1 MTRPS
6 QQNGRF
12 IPSVRTAANPHVSR
26 RAVLLCGTVAALG
39 WVAGC
44 AGGTA
49 VTMPQRAGRA
59 GHWKADDWSQADSIV
74 AAITPPRIP
83 ARAFAITDH
92 GAVPGMVDARPAIQA
107 AIEAAAAAGGGRIV
121 VPSGVWLCDGPLH
134 LRNRTELHLAEGA
147 TVRFLGN
154 AERYLP
160 PVLTR
165 WEGTEVYSYSPMI
178 FATGVSD
185 VAITGKGTIDGQ
197 GEANFLPWRATQEPI
212 KTVLRDMGRD
222 GVPVNERLFIGER
235 RLRPHFVQFFR
246 CQRVLVEGV
255 TLRDSPFW
263 MVHPVYCRDV
273 TVRGITCISRHINSD
288 GVDPDSSQRV
298 LIEGCHFEVG
308 DDGVSI
314 KSGRDQDGWRVGIA
328 SEDIVIRNCFY
339 RGKTGG
345 AVAIG
350 SEMSGGVRNVWIENW
365 QLPQSNHALYF
376 KANLDR
382 GGLIEDIHIR
392 NIAIGETD
400 AAIIF
405 TNDYHSY
412 RGGNFPPRFERMW
425 VSDVRVS
432 KAKYGLAIQGHKA
445 APVRQ
450 IHIADMQVNA
460 ADTPFELAFGK
471 EITLSNVFM
480 NGRAIALSDA
490 VEWLPGKRF

>member
-1 MTRPS
+1 MISDDRC
-6 QQNGRF
+6 GLRR
-12 IPSVRTAANPHVSR
+12 RTFLVSGS
-26 RAVLLCGTVAALG
+26 LAALV
-39 WVAGC
+39 WASGC
-44 AGGTA
+44 ARTTTGIRPIRSGQ
-49 VTMPQRAGRA
+49 VEP
-59 GHWKADDWSQADSIV
+59 WLADDWTQADRIV
-74 AAITPPRIP
+74 AAIAPPRIP
-83 ARAFAITDH
+83 KRRIAIASH
-92 GAVPGMVDARPAIQA
+92 GAAQGMPDARPAIQA
-107 AIEAAAAAGGGRIV
+107 AIEAAAAAGGGQIV
-121 VPSGVWLCDGPLH
+121 IPKGLWLCDGPLH
-134 LRNRTELHLAEGA
+134 LRTRTELHLADGA
-147 TVRFLGN
+147 MLRFLGN
-154 AERYLP
+154 AESYLP
-160 PVLTR
+160 AVLTR

-178 FATGVSD
+178 FAAEVSD

-197 GEANFLPWRATQEPI
+197 GEANFLPWRAGQEPI
-212 KTVLRDMGRD
+212 KAVLRDMGRD
-222 GVPVNERLFIGER
+222 SVPLSERPFVGER

-263 MVHPVYCRDV
+263 MVHPVYCQDV

-298 LIEGCHFEVG
+298 LIEDCHFEVG

-339 RGKTGG
+339 SGKTGG

-365 QLPQSNHALYF
+365 RLPLSNHALYF

-412 RGGNFPPRFERMW
+412 RGGNFPPRFEKMW
-425 VSDVRVS
+425 ISNVRVQ
-432 KAKYGLAIQGHKA
+432 KAKYGLAIQGHKT

-450 IHIADMQVNA
+450 IHIANMQVA
-460 ADTPFELAFGK
+460 SAGTPFELIHG
-471 EITLSNVFM
+471 EDLTLTNVVM
-480 NGRAIALSDA
+480 NGRAVTLSDA
-490 VEWLPGKRF
+490 VAWAPGKRH

>member
-1 MTRPS
+1 MIASDEHSLR
-6 QQNGRF
+6 R
-12 IPSVRTAANPHVSR
+12 RTFLVSGS
-26 RAVLLCGTVAALG
+26 LAAL
-39 WVAGC
+39 VCAAGC
-44 AGGTA
+44 SRTLAGMKSSMA
-49 VTMPQRAGRA
+49 VQADP
-59 GHWKADDWSQADSIV
+59 WFADDWTQADKIV
-74 AAITPPRIP
+74 AAIASPQIPELRI
-83 ARAFAITDH
+83 AIADY
-92 GAVPGMVDARPAIQA
+92 GAAQGMPDARPAIQA
-107 AIEAAAAAGGGRIV
+107 AIEAAADAGGGQIV
-121 VPSGVWLCDGPLH
+121 VPRGVWLCDGPLH
-134 LRNRTELHLAEGA
+134 LRTRTELHLTEGA
-147 TVRFLGN
+147 TIRFLGN
-154 AERYLP
+154 AESYLP
-160 PVLTR
+160 AVLTR

-197 GEANFLPWRATQEPI
+197 GEANFLPWRAGQEPI
-212 KTVLRDMGRD
+212 KAVLRDMGRD
-222 GVPVNERLFIGER
+222 GVPVSERLFVGER

-263 MVHPVYCRDV
+263 MVHPVYCQDV

-298 LIEGCHFEVG
+298 LIENCHFEVG

-328 SEDIVIRNCFY
+328 SEDIVIRNCFFS
-339 RGKTGG
+339 GKTGG

-365 QLPQSNHALYF
+365 QLPLSNHALYF

-392 NIAIGETD
+392 NIKIGETD

-412 RGGNFPPRFERMW
+412 RGGNFPPRFEKMW
-425 VSDVRVS
+425 ISNVRVD

-445 APVRQ
+445 APVRK
-450 IHIADMQVNA
+450 IHIADMQVTV
-460 ADTPFELAFGK
+460 ADTPFELIHGEDLTF
-471 EITLSNVFM
+471 TNVAM
-480 NGRAIALSDA
+480 NGRAVTLADA
-490 VEWLPGKRF
+490 VTWEPGKRH